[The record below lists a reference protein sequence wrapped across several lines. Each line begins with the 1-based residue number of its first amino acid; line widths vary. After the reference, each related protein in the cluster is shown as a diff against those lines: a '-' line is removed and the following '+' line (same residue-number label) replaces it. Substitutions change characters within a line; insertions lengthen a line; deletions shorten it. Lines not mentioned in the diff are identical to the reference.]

1 MNIIL
6 HMGYPKT
13 ATTLLQ
19 ANVFSV
25 DTNLN
30 FLGPNQDVI
39 AELVKRCRVLSDDE
53 FDQAKVGIRENLA
66 AVLSQDKLNVISHE
80 HLLDVKEFSFPGGV
94 DLSRAFVRVHELL
107 ASFGDVK
114 VMFFIRKH
122 DEMLKSYCSEHFM
135 SMIYYNF
142 TVKSVRRLVNR
153 EQSVRKV
160 FLLNQFRYFETY
172 NFLCNQVGE
181 SRVKLFLYEEFR
193 DNADKVLRDVYSF
206 MGVAFNPA
214 DFDLSKQANASADK
228 TIFNR
233 VSMILNKLNWSD
245 IAKLRFYVAAFFYYL
260 DPLNN
265 KKYSFS
271 DLPNLAAQIGDYFAP
286 DTALF
291 EDPEI
296 KEKLNRYNY
305 LEKTID

>member
-13 ATTLLQ
+13 ATTFLQ
-19 ANVFSV
+19 SNVFSV
-25 DTNLN
+25 DTKLN

-39 AELVKRCRVLSDDE
+39 AELVKSCRVLSDDE
-53 FDQAKVGIRENLA
+53 FDQAKAGIRENLA

-94 DLSRAFVRVHELL
+94 DLCRAFARVHELL

-135 SMIYYNF
+135 SMVYYRF
-142 TVKSVRRLVNR
+142 TARSISRLVNR
-153 EQSVRKV
+153 LPSFKKA
-160 FLLNQFRYFETY
+160 FLLDQFRYFETY
-172 NFLCNQVGE
+172 SFLCNEIGE

-193 DNADKVLRDVYSF
+193 DDTDKVLLDIYSF
-206 MGVAFNPA
+206 MKAEYNPSN
-214 DFDLSKQANASADK
+214 FDLNKRANSSADK
-228 TIFNR
+228 TLFNR
-233 VSMILNKLNWSD
+233 VGMILKKLKWSD
-245 IAKLRFYVAAFFYYL
+245 IAKLRFYVAATFYYV
-260 DPLNN
+260 DPFHN
-265 KKYSFS
+265 KKYNFS
-271 DLPNLAAQIGDYFAP
+271 DLPNMTTEITDYFAA

-291 EDPEI
+291 ENPEI
-296 KEKLNRYNY
+296 KEKLTHYKY
-305 LEKTID
+305 L